1 VNDRAPASIGVGQLL
16 DRAVSGYVGVFLPIV
31 AILAIEAVP
40 AAVLTAFGGEPSR
53 VPVPFAPAGR
63 TTATVSV
70 PDRANIA
77 AGVHILLAVLAGSL
91 IALFTR
97 SAAVIFID
105 GICEGRV
112 LTIGASLRRALPRW
126 LPQVGLALIFVV
138 LYVVVV
144 VAIVLVFV
152 IAVGV
157 LGFVAQAVHVPTL
170 ISVPLGVI
178 AIVIVLI
185 IALALSFAGLLV
197 YELAM
202 VAVALDDGGP
212 WRVFSS
218 AVAAVFDRRAWRS
231 TLAVAASLFALSLLG
246 SVLSIALGGITLAL
260 THVVLLQVVL
270 QAVVAVLLGGLVQWF
285 IVLYARA
292 VRERR
297 SGDDLIRLAE
307 TVPA

>member
-138 LYVVVV
+138 LYVV